1 MVSEELGVRSEESG
15 NDTSSGA
22 LRHLLLKEKAYMV
35 TVAWPEGKAYMVTAA
50 LVLRRRLIWFD
61 KEKDGLCILYLRF

>member
-1 MVSEELGVRSEESG
+1 MISEELGIRSEELG

-35 TVAWPEGKAYMVTAA
+35 TVACAPEEKAIMV
-50 LVLRRRLIWFD
+50 
-61 KEKDGLCILYLRF
+61 